1 MGTFGASFWNRWSK
15 PFRFIFDLDKLAKD
29 QHLTLSREMT
39 LAFWRW
45 WEDWEQQQQQTRWTE
60 AKVITSPPNK
70 NIRFMEADM
79 DSILFTALSPDLR
92 TPHRHSISVC

>member
-15 PFRFIFDLDKLAKD
+15 PFRFIYDLDKLAKD
-29 QHLTLSREMT
+29 QHLTLLREMT

-60 AKVITSPPNK
+60 AKVITTPPQQEHTFHGSRYGFYFVHCS
-70 NIRFMEADM
+70 IPRFENP
-79 DSILFTALSPDLR
+79 S
-92 TPHRHSISVC
+92 

>member
-29 QHLTLSREMT
+29 QHLTLLREMT

-60 AKVITSPPNK
+60 AKVITSPPTRTYVSWK
-70 NIRFMEADM
+70 QIW
-79 DSILFTALSPDLR
+79 ILFCSLLYP
-92 TPHRHSISVC
+92 PI